1 MAKVLGGM
9 DLQGLIDLEAEFGTL
24 LGGPAGL
31 KKTKGA
37 GVFVVPLIG
46 RRVGVDRKARMG
58 RNSTG
63 EAIKTPA
70 RKVVRLRVAKAATD
84 AIVPRRKK

>member
-1 MAKVLGGM
+1 MAKVRGGI

-46 RRVGVDRKARMG
+46 KLVRVDRKARTG

-70 RKVVRLRVAKAATD
+70 RKVVRFRVAKVAKNP
-84 AIVPRRKK
+84 IVPRRKK